1 MHAHQPPPDVIDN
14 VLRLEPS
21 SPVAQ
26 LREKRAELKRLT
38 QSSYV
43 AALRPKDP
51 RNFSY
56 AKRAALACRMARLWK
71 SAELADH
78 YAALLEKEGS
88 DAVLEAVAD
97 PRSTPGGGG
106 ARLKAI
112 LRHVDMVTLSPKKAT
127 RADIDALY
135 AAGLD
140 DRDIVTLA
148 GLIAFVNYQ
157 VLVVA
162 GLRMLRDH

>member
-1 MHAHQPPPDVIDN
+1 MHAHQPPPDVVDN

-21 SPVAQ
+21 SPVAL

-43 AALRPKDP
+43 AALRPQDP
-51 RNFSY
+51 RNFPY
-56 AKRAALACRMARLWK
+56 AERAALACRMARLWK
-71 SAELADH
+71 SAELAYH
-78 YAALLEKEGS
+78 YEALLETEGS
-88 DAVLEAVAD
+88 DATLQTIAD
-97 PRSTPGGGG
+97 PRSAPAGDD

-112 LRHVDMVTLSPKKAT
+112 LRYVDMVTLSPKKAT

-140 DRDIVTLA
+140 NRDIVTLA

-157 VLVVA
+157 ILVVA